1 MANSSDILLST
12 FHYELP
18 PERIASHPLS
28 RRDQSKLLVYRGGE
42 IRHRHFFDIS
52 KELPEGSLLVL
63 NDTKVIPAR
72 LILHRATGA
81 RIEILLLKP
90 IAPKEVN
97 KAMIAKGHCSWS
109 CMIGN
114 KKKWKDDE
122 ILSMTLQLEGISVHL
137 HVSLIDREK
146 QWVQLSWD
154 QPEVTFAE
162 IVNAIGKL
170 PLPPYLNR
178 EASQR
183 DREQYQ
189 TVYAEQQGAVAAPT
203 AGLHFT
209 DSVLK
214 DLETRGIDKEF
225 VTLHVSAGTFQP
237 VKHEV
242 ATEHPMHAE
251 QLIIT
256 EANVDKLLSKLPH
269 VIAVGT
275 TSMRVLESLYWFG
288 VQILN
293 NQHPMRSGQRF
304 RLDQHYAY
312 QFEGKELPEA
322 AIALQAV
329 KSFLATEKRDHLVG
343 ETEIYIYPG
352 YDFKIVKG
360 LITNFHLPETTL
372 MLLVAAFIG
381 DDWRKVYEA
390 ALAGDYR
397 FLSYGD
403 SSLLWR

>member
-1 MANSSDILLST
+1 MANSSDMLLSD
-12 FHYELP
+12 FHYDLP
-18 PERIASHPLS
+18 ADRIASHPLS
-28 RRDQSKLLVYRGGE
+28 RRDQSRLLVYRKGE
-42 IRHRHFFDIS
+42 IEHHHFYEIAR
-52 KELPEGSLLVL
+52 ELPANSLLVL
-63 NDTKVIPAR
+63 NDTRVIPAR
-72 LILHRATGA
+72 LIFHRATGA

-97 KAMIAKGHCSWS
+97 KAMMAKGHCSWA

-114 KKKWKDDE
+114 KKKWKE
-122 ILSMTLQLEGISVHL
+122 EEVLNLTLQWQEARIHL
-137 HVSLIDREK
+137 HARLIDREQ
-146 QWVQLSWD
+146 QWVQLNWD
-154 QPEVTFAE
+154 QPEISFAE
-162 IVNAIGKL
+162 VVEAVGKL

-178 EASQR
+178 EANQR

-189 TVYAEQQGAVAAPT
+189 TVYAEQKGAVAAPT

-209 DSVLK
+209 DSVLQELEMHGIEK
-214 DLETRGIDKEF
+214 DF

-251 QLIIT
+251 QLIIRRG
-256 EANVDKLLSKLPH
+256 NVEKMLSKWPH
-269 VIAVGT
+269 IVAVGT

-288 VQILN
+288 VQIIEGI
-293 NQHPMRSGQRF
+293 HPLESKQPF
-304 RLDQHYAY
+304 KLDQHFAY
-312 QFEGKELPEA
+312 RFEATALPDPQT
-322 AIALQAV
+322 ALQAV
-329 KSFLATEKRDHLVG
+329 LRYFDDKDLLIG

-352 YDFKIVKG
+352 YDFKVVKG

-372 MLLVAAFIG
+372 ILLVAAFIG
-381 DDWRKVYEA
+381 EDWRKVYEA

-403 SSLLWR
+403 SSLLLP